1 MADDG
6 DGEFVDE
13 IVDSAGLRSPI
24 ECRSVPVQDVRFAD
38 RIITV
43 TAAPYDVE
51 TVVPYRGRMVRESFA
66 PGSFD
71 GVERRAARVKVFRD
85 HPPPTGPVGRAA
97 ALHPS
102 RKEGLVAEL
111 KISKTPLGDE
121 TLELADDGVLDASV
135 GFAIMSNG
143 EQWLENRAL
152 RRVTRAFLDHIA
164 LPPQGQYDEAA
175 GVLSVRRRELVTPG
189 APRVS
194 TPNLDAWRLEQV
206 TRRLN
211 GGR

>member
-1 MADDG
+1 MTDTDT
-6 DGEFVDE
+6 ELVDE

-24 ECRSVPVQDVRFAD
+24 ECRSVPVTDVRFGD
-38 RIITV
+38 RIIEV
-43 TAAPYDVE
+43 VAAPYDVE

-85 HPPPTGPVGRAA
+85 HPPPTGPVGRAH

-111 KISKTPLGDE
+111 KISKTALGDE

-175 GVLSVRRRELVTPG
+175 GVLSVRRREPLVVPQV
-189 APRVS
+189 RVA
-194 TPNLDAWRLEQV
+194 TPNLDAWRAEQMV
-206 TRRLN
+206 HRFGSR
-211 GGR
+211 